1 MENRFKLAC
10 VLQGSGWPSGHVAID
25 NYISW
30 HDKTGGNEM
39 CLNHDTVCASELINE
54 IDAMISELEA
64 LKKQVPQRFEQWK
77 QLFDTA
83 D

>member
-1 MENRFKLAC
+1 
-10 VLQGSGWPSGHVAID
+10 
-25 NYISW
+25 
-30 HDKTGGNEM
+30 M